1 MLQGSLVYTTSKA
14 QLRLPRNMSST
25 STEVGNAA
33 IYSPRKVLEHPEFR
47 VLVAGETPAKTAN
60 IAAFYNPAHEIHL
73 VEKPRPIP
81 GPGQVLL
88 HVRATGI
95 CG

>member
-1 MLQGSLVYTTSKA
+1 MVTQN
-14 QLRLPRNMSST
+14 P
-25 STEVGNAA
+25 E
-33 IYSPRKVLEHPEFR
+33 IYDPRKILQHSEFKVLS
-47 VLVAGETPAKTAN
+47 AGEKTDSDAN

-73 VEKPRPIP
+73 VQKPKPKP

-95 CG
+95 CGSAVLVFPLLYAPEQ

>member
-1 MLQGSLVYTTSKA
+1 MA
-14 QLRLPRNMSST
+14 Q
-25 STEVGNAA
+25 EVGNAE

-47 VLVAGETPAKTAN
+47 ILANGEKPPKTAN

-73 VEKPRPIP
+73 VEKPVLKP

-95 CG
+95 CGYDSLPYMGMGRADSNVL

>member
-1 MLQGSLVYTTSKA
+1 
-14 QLRLPRNMSST
+14 MST
-25 STEVGNAA
+25 VQIVGNAE
-33 IYSPRKVLEHPEFR
+33 IYSPRKVLDHPKFR
-47 VLVAGETPAKTAN
+47 ILTAGEKPSPQGN

-73 VEKPRPIP
+73 VEKPRPKP

-95 CG
+95 CGQVFKYISYSKQK